1 MSLYSL
7 PVRRPVAT
15 AMFFLAIFLMGAIAW
30 VRIPVELMPAVTG
43 EDLYVQFVRPGSEPE
58 VVEREILMPLEAR
71 VSELPR
77 VDETWAE
84 IRDSGGTLTIRFEP
98 GTDIKV
104 RELDLRRLASELVR
118 TQPRGTFIDVS
129 ARDLTAMARFVM
141 FVQITGM
148 DDRNSLMDFVD
159 QRVVPRLLAVPGV
172 SRVMAGGGAPR
183 ELTVRIDPDRCA
195 AAGVVPEQVTAALSR
210 TVSRERYLGGVE
222 DEAGRT
228 VIILDGRASGVRSL
242 AETRITPDSPVLLRH
257 VADVELGTGREQ
269 VMFRVNGLPT
279 VAMIVFQDEGANLI
293 RLGHA
298 LRAKM
303 DELRDE
309 FQPYGL
315 EFIVNFDS
323 AELVEE
329 QLHRLERLAL
339 SGFFIALV
347 VLFLFLR
354 QWRAVSVVA
363 VAVPASLLAALALLL
378 LAGQSINLITLFGLA
393 VGIGMLVDNSIVV
406 YEAVQRALEH
416 GATPDGAA
424 EEGVRR
430 TVRAILA
437 ASVTNAVV
445 FLPIMF
451 ADFDDAI
458 VRALLEVMALA
469 IILPMVGSL
478 LVAVGLVP
486 LLARRLAAPA
496 AVARIEK
503 TRARRERQ
511 AGFLEPDAARGLF
524 TGLLMVVL
532 RRPGA
537 WIAGICFGVVI
548 TFVVAAT
555 WFAAGITGQEPPEA
569 ETIRMA
575 VTIDSPGTL
584 ESAAASFE
592 RLEGATMRLDGV
604 ERVESFVQ
612 EEGGSLTVQLKPK
625 GERPETTNATRVR
638 QVVIQTA
645 RELDG
650 VSVDSQQSGMGGG
663 GGGGGR
669 GRGGGGG
676 LGQLLGQAPAEV
688 VLSGPDARE
697 LNSLAREVAENL
709 ESIPEVASATTEVR
723 QGQYEYR
730 VAPDVRALSALGLT
744 ADQVLPALNVV
755 RREGVVMRTG
765 FTLPDGREIP
775 MNVRRD
781 APEHRAGEDLK
792 RMRLATPAGVMP
804 LAALADVRR
813 MPPSPAIVHHNGR
826 REVTVTYRLSEDV
839 PTGGPARLALE
850 DQIRAAVQ
858 GVHRPVGYTIEN
870 PEPDASYN
878 WFRNLLV
885 PVVLLLFAVLAVT
898 FESLTMPLLVLLSL
912 PLTLL
917 GATWAL
923 VLSGTS
929 PDMMALVGALALI
942 GLTVNPA
949 ILLVDRMQQRA
960 WKGGRSAGAAALAA
974 VRERTRP
981 VLMTAA
987 TTVAGLWPLALVT
1000 GQENEIWPPFAT
1012 IVMGGLVTSTLLTLL
1027 VMPVGFVFLRRLD
1040 ELLGRLGP
1048 WIIIGW
1054 LLATAGVVVPLFHYD
1069 AVTSLTWQ
1077 IVTVVLVSSLLLGVV
1092 VMVFRRPEHPEP
1104 RTTGDGP
1111 PVVDV
1116 RYLSKIYGK
1125 PGPVGRAWHA
1135 RARFAR
1141 RVMAFGGD
1149 PFDPATAWARLLPL
1163 LLLLGGTLYLALSL
1177 QTTFWRFVFLFVA
1190 AAMASQF
1197 FKELRRA
1204 RGKTDRLGKVDPGGP
1219 ENAAAMMMPWV
1230 AMLYAGL
1237 VFHLLPRIAEEPTR
1251 LVLWLWIVAAVALA
1265 ILQFG
1270 RHTARRIVRG
1280 EIEERLEDGK
1290 LRRLRTVWRRASRR
1304 FFGLDLPREQV
1315 HALSNVHFR
1324 ADRGMVGIL
1333 GPNGAGKT
1341 TLLRNLAGILD
1352 PSLGMITIGDVPLRR
1367 LRRYLARYVGYL
1379 PQDFGLPEDL
1389 TAREYLEYYALH
1401 YELQPADR
1409 RRERIDRL
1417 LKEVG
1422 LGEKADQMIGSYSGG
1437 MRQRVAV
1444 ARTLLRLPPIIIVD
1458 EPTVGLDPRERIR
1471 FRNLLSRLAEGR
1483 VVLFSTHVVEDV
1495 EVACERVI
1503 VLARGR
1509 VVFDGLPADLALEAS
1524 GKVWV
1529 THLQPGDEASLAE
1542 GAMVVDQ
1549 VPEASGAVRTR
1560 VLHASA
1566 PHDAAES
1573 TAPTLE
1579 DGYLWL
1585 VGETA

>member
-1 MSLYSL
+1 MNLFSL

-71 VSELPR
+71 VSELPL

-148 DDRNSLMDFVD
+148 DDRDSLTDFVD
-159 QRVVPRLLAVPGV
+159 QRVLPRLLAVPGV

-195 AAGVVPEQVTAALSR
+195 AMGVAPEQVTAALSR
-210 TVSRERYLGGVE
+210 TVSRERFLGGVE

-228 VIILDGRASGVRSL
+228 VIILDGRPRGVRSL
-242 AETRITPDSPVLLRH
+242 AETRIDAGGSVLLRH
-257 VADVELGTGREQ
+257 VADVELGTGREN
-269 VMFRVNGLPT
+269 VLFRVNGMST

-298 LRAKM
+298 LRVKM
-303 DELRDE
+303 DELRHE

-315 EFIVNFDS
+315 DFVINFDS

-329 QLHRLERLAL
+329 QLHRLERLAV

-354 QWRAVSVVA
+354 QWRAVCVVA

-416 GATPDGAA
+416 GATPDDAA

-437 ASVTNAVV
+437 ASVTNAIV
-445 FLPIMF
+445 FLPIVF

-458 VRALLEVMALA
+458 VRSLLSVMALA
-469 IILPMVGSL
+469 IILPMLGSL

-496 AVARIEK
+496 AVARIEE
-503 TRARRERQ
+503 TRVRRERQ
-511 AGFLEPDAARGLF
+511 AGFLEPDGARAMF

-537 WIAGICFGVVI
+537 WSAGICFAVVI

-555 WFAAGITGQEPPEA
+555 WFAAGITSQEPPEA

-575 VTIDSPGTL
+575 VTIDSPGPL
-584 ESAAASFE
+584 ETAAASFE
-592 RLEGATMRLDGV
+592 RLEGAVMRLDGIKT
-604 ERVESFVQ
+604 VESFVQ
-612 EEGGSLTVQLKPK
+612 EEGGSLTVNLKPK

-645 RELDG
+645 RELEG
-650 VSVDSQQSGMGGG
+650 ISVDSQQSGMGGG
-663 GGGGGR
+663 GGGA
-669 GRGGGGG
+669 RGGGGG
-676 LGQLLGQAPAEV
+676 GLDQLLGQAPAEV

-709 ESIPEVASATTEVR
+709 ESIPEVASATTEIR
-723 QGQYEYR
+723 QGQFEYR

-765 FTLPDGREIP
+765 FTLRDGREIP
-775 MNVRRD
+775 MTVRRD
-781 APEHRAGEDLK
+781 APEQRAGEDLK

-839 PTGGPARLALE
+839 PTAGPARLALE
-850 DQIRAAVQ
+850 EQIRAAVQ

-870 PEPDASYN
+870 PEPDASFS
-878 WFRNLLV
+878 WFRKLLV

-960 WKGGRSAGAAALAA
+960 WQGGRSAGAAALAA

-1054 LLATAGVVVPLFHYD
+1054 LLATAAVVVPLFEYEV
-1069 AVTSLTWQ
+1069 VTSLTWQ
-1077 IVTVVLVSSLLLGVV
+1077 VVTVVLVSSLLLGLVV
-1092 VMVFRRPEHPEP
+1092 LLFRRPEHPEP
-1104 RTTGDGP
+1104 KTTGDGP

-1116 RYLSKIYGK
+1116 RYLSKIYGQ

-1135 RARFAR
+1135 GARFAR

-1149 PFDPATAWARLLPL
+1149 PFDPASARARLLPL
-1163 LLLLGGTLYLALSL
+1163 ALLLGGTLYLALSL
-1177 QTTFWRFVFLFVA
+1177 QTLFWRIVFLFVA

-1204 RGKTDRLGKVDPGGP
+1204 RGKTDRFGKVDPGGP
-1219 ENAAAMMMPWV
+1219 ESAAAFMMPWV
-1230 AMLYAGL
+1230 AMLYAGIA
-1237 VFHLLPRIAEEPTR
+1237 FHLLPRIAEEPTP
-1251 LVLWLWIVAAVALA
+1251 LVLWLWIVGAVVLA
-1265 ILQFG
+1265 IVQFG
-1270 RHTARRIVRG
+1270 RRTARRIARG
-1280 EIEERLEDGK
+1280 DIEERLDEGR
-1290 LRRLRTVWRRASRR
+1290 LRRLRTLGRRLARR
-1304 FFGLDLPREQV
+1304 FFGLDLPREEV
-1315 HALSNVHFR
+1315 HALSNIHFQ
-1324 ADRGMVGIL
+1324 AASGMVGIL

-1352 PSLGMITIGDVPLRR
+1352 PSLGMITIGDVPLKR

-1401 YELQPADR
+1401 YELRPADR
-1409 RRERIDRL
+1409 RLERIDRL

-1422 LGEKADQMIGSYSGG
+1422 LGEKADQKIGSYSGG

-1509 VVFDGLPADLALEAS
+1509 VVFDGLPVDLAQAAR
-1524 GKVWV
+1524 GRVWV

-1549 VPEASGAVRTR
+1549 VPEASGTVRTR
-1560 VLHASA
+1560 ILHASA
-1566 PHDAAES
+1566 PHVSAEAA
-1573 TAPTLE
+1573 APSLE

-1585 VGETA
+1585 VGEPV

>member
-1 MSLYSL
+1 VNLFSL

-15 AMFFLAIFLMGAIAW
+15 AMFFVAIFLLGAIAW

-195 AAGVVPEQVTAALSR
+195 AMGIAPEQVTAALAR
-210 TVSRERYLGGVE
+210 TVSRERFLGGAE

-228 VIILDGRASGVRSL
+228 VIILDGRPRGVRSL

-257 VADVELGTGREQ
+257 VADVALGTGREE
-269 VMFRVNGLPT
+269 VLFRVNSKPT
-279 VAMIVFQDEGANLI
+279 VAMVVFQDEGANLI

-303 DELRDE
+303 DELREE
-309 FQPYGL
+309 FRPYGL
-315 EFIVNFDS
+315 DFIVNFDS

-329 QLHRLERLAL
+329 QLHRLERLAV

-416 GATPDGAA
+416 GATPDLAA
-424 EEGVRR
+424 EEGIRR

-445 FLPIMF
+445 FMPILF

-458 VRALLEVMALA
+458 VRSLLSVMALA
-469 IILPMVGSL
+469 IILPMVGSV

-496 AVARIEK
+496 AVARIK
-503 TRARRERQ
+503 NARDRRERQ
-511 AGFLEPDAARGLF
+511 AGFLEPDSARGLF

-537 WIAGICFGVVI
+537 WVAAICFAVI
-548 TFVVAAT
+548 VTFVVAAT
-555 WFAAGITGQEPPEA
+555 WFATGMTGREPPEA
-569 ETIRMA
+569 ETIRFA
-575 VTIDSPGTL
+575 VTIDTRGPL
-584 ESAAASFE
+584 ETAAASFE

-604 ERVESFVQ
+604 DLVESFVQ
-612 EEGGSLTVQLKPK
+612 EEGGSLTVHLKPK
-625 GERPETTNATRVR
+625 GERPESTNASRVR
-638 QVVIQTA
+638 QVVTQTA

-650 VSVDSQQSGMGGG
+650 VSVDSQQSGFGGG

-669 GRGGGGG
+669 GGGG

-697 LNSLAREVAENL
+697 LNALAREVAESL
-709 ESIPEVASATTEVR
+709 ESIPEVASATTDVR
-723 QGQYEYR
+723 QGQFEYR
-730 VAPDVRALSALGLT
+730 VAPDARALAALGLT

-755 RREGVVMRTG
+755 RREGVEMRTG
-765 FTLPDGREIP
+765 FTLHDGREIP
-775 MNVRRD
+775 MTVRRE
-781 APEHRAGEDLK
+781 APKQRAGEDLK
-792 RMRLATPAGVMP
+792 RMLLATPAGVLP
-804 LAALADVRR
+804 LEVVADVRR

-826 REVTVTYRLSEDV
+826 REVTVSYRLSEDV
-839 PTGGPARLALE
+839 PTGGPTRLALE
-850 DQIRAAVQ
+850 EQIRTAVQ
-858 GVHRPVGYTIEN
+858 GVHRPLGYTIEN
-870 PEPDASYN
+870 PEPDASYS
-878 WFRNLLV
+878 WFRKLLV

-898 FESLTMPLLVLLSL
+898 FESLTMPLLVLMSL

-923 VLSGTS
+923 VLSGTP

-960 WKGGRSAGAAALAA
+960 WKGGRTAGAAALAA

-1012 IVMGGLVTSTLLTLL
+1012 IVMGGLITSTLLTLL
-1027 VMPVGFVFLRRLD
+1027 VIPVGFVFLRRLD

-1048 WIIIGW
+1048 WVIIGW
-1054 LLATAGVVVPLFHYD
+1054 LLATAAIVVPLFEYD
-1069 AVTSLTWQ
+1069 VVTSLTWQ
-1077 IVTVVLVSSLLLGVV
+1077 IVTVVLVSSLLLGLIVV
-1092 VMVFRRPEHPEP
+1092 LFRRPEHPEP
-1104 RTTGDGP
+1104 TAPDDGP
-1111 PVVDV
+1111 PAVDV

-1135 RARFAR
+1135 GARFAR
-1141 RVMAFGGD
+1141 RVLAFGGQ
-1149 PFDPATAWARLLPL
+1149 PFDPASARARLLPL
-1163 LLLLGGTLYLALSL
+1163 MLLLGGALYLALSL
-1177 QTTFWRFVFLFVA
+1177 QTLFWRVVFLFVA
-1190 AAMASQF
+1190 AAMAAQF
-1197 FKELRRA
+1197 FKEVRRA
-1204 RGKTDRLGKVDPGGP
+1204 RGKTDRHGKVDPGGP
-1219 ENAAAMMMPWV
+1219 ENAAAFMMPWA
-1230 AMLYAGL
+1230 AMVYAGL
-1237 VFHLLPRIAEEPTR
+1237 VFHLLPRVAEESTR
-1251 LVLWLWIVAAVALA
+1251 LALWLWIVGAIVLA
-1265 ILQFG
+1265 ILQMG
-1270 RHTARRIVRG
+1270 RRTARRIARG
-1280 EIEERLEDGK
+1280 EIKERLEDGRF
-1290 LRRLRTVWRRASRR
+1290 RRLRTLWRRLARR
-1304 FFGLDLPREQV
+1304 IFGLDLPREEV
-1315 HALSNVHFR
+1315 HALSNVHFK

-1352 PSLGMITIGDVPLRR
+1352 PSVGMITIGDVPLKR

-1422 LGEKADQMIGSYSGG
+1422 LGEKADQKIGSYSGG

-1509 VVFDGLPADLALEAS
+1509 VVFDGLPADLAQEAK
-1524 GKVWV
+1524 GRVWV
-1529 THLQPGDEASLAE
+1529 THLQPGDEASLAQ

-1549 VPEASGAVRTR
+1549 IPEASGAVRTR
-1560 VLHASA
+1560 ILHANA
-1566 PHDAAES
+1566 PRDEAVAV
-1573 TAPTLE
+1573 APTLE

-1585 VGETA
+1585 VGEPA